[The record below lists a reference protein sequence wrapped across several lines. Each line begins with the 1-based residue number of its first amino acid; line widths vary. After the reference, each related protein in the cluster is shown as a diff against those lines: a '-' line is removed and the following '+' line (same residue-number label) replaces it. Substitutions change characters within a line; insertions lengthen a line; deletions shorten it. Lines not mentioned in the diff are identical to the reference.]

1 MNEFE
6 LIDRFFTRA
15 PKRAKLGVGDDCAI
29 ITPTSDME
37 LAVSTDTLISGRH
50 FFPFIDPRRLGH
62 KALAVNLSDLAAMGA
77 TPRYFTLALTLPRAD
92 EEWLQEFSR
101 GLLSLADGYQ
111 CELIGGDTTCGPLSI
126 TITVI
131 GELRKPFALRRDAA
145 QVGDDLWV
153 SGELGDA
160 ALALRVINM
169 HSKLPEA
176 DFQQVRDRMDQPQPR
191 IALGIALRPL
201 ARAAIDISDGL
212 IGDLQHILRRS
223 KVGADIWLDRIPVS
237 AVMSSQPLE
246 VQYQCALA
254 GGDDYE
260 LCFTAPRTSRMEIE
274 ALTASLGLRLTRM
287 GVITAGGALRLLDK
301 DGMPAPI
308 AQNALKAFDHFA

>member
-6 LIDRFFTRA
+6 LINRFFTRA

-37 LAVSTDTLISGRH
+37 LAISTDTLISGRH
-50 FFPFIDPRRLGH
+50 FFPFMDPRKLGH

-77 TPRYFTLALTLPRAD
+77 TPRYFTLALSLPRAD

-131 GELRKPFALRRDAA
+131 GELRKPFVLRRDAA

-160 ALALRVINM
+160 ALALRVINT
-169 HSKLPEA
+169 HSKLSEA
-176 DFQQVRDRMDQPQPR
+176 DFQHVRDRLEQPMPR
-191 IALGIALRPL
+191 IALGVALRPL
-201 ARAAIDISDGL
+201 AHAAIDVSDGL
-212 IGDLQHILRRS
+212 VGDLRHILERS
-223 KVGADIWLDRIPVS
+223 KVGADILLDRIPVS

-260 LCFTAPRTSRMEIE
+260 LCFTAPRSSRAEIE
-274 ALTASLGLRLTRM
+274 ALASPTGLRLTRI
-287 GVITAGGALRLLDK
+287 GVITAGSDLRLLDK
-301 DGMPAPI
+301 QGIPAPI
-308 AQNALKAFDHFA
+308 EQNGLKAFDHFA